1 MKGDRSS
8 KEFARFEA
16 YLKEHGLKATRSR
29 ELVFNEIL
37 SSPGVHPNA
46 EEIRRRLR
54 AKKKP
59 VGLATIYRTLNLLVR
74 SGLVTA
80 IDLGEGHSH
89 FEPDWER
96 LSHGHLI
103 CLSCGRVQEFSHAEI
118 QEAVDR
124 IGKEK
129 GFLLDRF
136 SIQVFG
142 HCRDCSA
149 ARRRAKTP

>member
-1 MKGDRSS
+1 MNKGFT
-8 KEFARFEA
+8 KFEA
-16 YLKEHGLKATRSR
+16 YLREHGLKMTRAR
-29 ELVFNEIL
+29 ELVFREIL

-46 EEIRRRLR
+46 EEIHRRLR

-80 IDLGEGHSH
+80 IDLGESHSH
-89 FEPDWER
+89 FEPDWNR
-96 LSHGHLI
+96 ISHGHLI

-118 QEAVDR
+118 QAAINR
-124 IGKEK
+124 IGEEK
-129 GFLLDRF
+129 GYLLDKF

-142 HCRDCSA
+142 YCKDCTA
-149 ARRRAKTP
+149 NRRRAEKS

>member
-1 MKGDRSS
+1 MNRG
-8 KEFARFEA
+8 FARFEA
-16 YLKEHGLKATRSR
+16 YLREHGLKMTRAR
-29 ELVFNEIL
+29 EQVFREIL

-46 EEIRRRLR
+46 EEIHRRLR

-80 IDLGEGHSH
+80 IDLGESHSH
-89 FEPDWER
+89 FEPDWNR
-96 LSHGHLI
+96 ISHGHLI

-118 QEAVDR
+118 QAAINKVGE
-124 IGKEK
+124 EK
-129 GFLLDRF
+129 GYLLDKF

-142 HCRDCSA
+142 YCRDCTA
-149 ARRRAKTP
+149 NHR

>member
-1 MKGDRSS
+1 MNKGFD
-8 KEFARFEA
+8 RFED
-16 YLKEHGLKATRSR
+16 YLRGHGLKMTRAR
-29 ELVFNEIL
+29 ENVFREIL
-37 SSPGVHPNA
+37 STPGVHPNA
-46 EEIRRRLR
+46 EEIHRRLR

-80 IDLGEGHSH
+80 IDLGESHSH
-89 FEPDWER
+89 FEPDWNR
-96 LSHGHLI
+96 ISHGHLI

-118 QEAVDR
+118 QAAIKR

-129 GFLLDRF
+129 GYLLDKF

-142 HCRDCSA
+142 YCHDCTA
-149 ARRRAKTP
+149 NRRRAQKP

>member
-1 MKGDRSS
+1 LNRG
-8 KEFARFEA
+8 FARFEA
-16 YLKEHGLKATRSR
+16 YLREHGLKMTRAR
-29 ELVFNEIL
+29 EQVFREIL

-46 EEIRRRLR
+46 EEIHRRLR

-80 IDLGEGHSH
+80 IDLGESHSH
-89 FEPDWER
+89 FEPDWNR
-96 LSHGHLI
+96 ISHGHLI

-118 QEAVDR
+118 QAAINKVGE
-124 IGKEK
+124 EK
-129 GFLLDRF
+129 GYLLDKF

-142 HCRDCSA
+142 YCRDCTA
-149 ARRRAKTP
+149 NHR

>member
-1 MKGDRSS
+1 LKKG
-8 KEFARFEA
+8 FARFED
-16 YLKEHGLKATRSR
+16 YLRENGLKMTRAR
-29 ELVFNEIL
+29 ERVFREIL

-46 EEIRRRLR
+46 EEIHRRLR

-80 IDLGEGHSH
+80 IDLGESHSH
-89 FEPDWER
+89 FEPDWNR
-96 LSHGHLI
+96 ISHGHLI

-118 QEAVDR
+118 QAAINRVGE
-124 IGKEK
+124 EK
-129 GFLLDRF
+129 GYLLDKF

-142 HCRDCSA
+142 YCRDCTTN
-149 ARRRAKTP
+149 RR

>member
-1 MKGDRSS
+1 LKKG
-8 KEFARFEA
+8 FARFED
-16 YLKEHGLKATRSR
+16 YLRENGLKMTRAR
-29 ELVFNEIL
+29 ERVFREIL

-46 EEIRRRLR
+46 EEIHRRLR

-80 IDLGEGHSH
+80 IDLGESHSH
-89 FEPDWER
+89 FEPDWNR
-96 LSHGHLI
+96 ISHGHLI

-118 QEAVDR
+118 QAAINRVGE
-124 IGKEK
+124 EK
-129 GFLLDRF
+129 GYLLDKF

-142 HCRDCSA
+142 YCRDCTA
-149 ARRRAKTP
+149 NRR